1 MRMRSPASH
10 LSDPI
15 VVSIAQTRATA
26 APLLACY
33 TQVTFPQT
41 GKMITLLCIA
51 AERRHEKPNSV
62 GNEVLEQMDLQ
73 HQYISQH
80 AVQILRNLAET
91 VCSVTALQRRS
102 RARYRWDT
110 GMWAAQSAFHP
121 SSWAGSWWVPAFISI
136 LSTQCRVFSFSGFLI
151 FLYCLV
157 SFLGIHSTTRFN
169 QANVWWNVVLLCVR
183 WCWLRIQTIPP

>member
-1 MRMRSPASH
+1 MNSAHLFRFTHGSENAPELLVTLLPLVSLQAGVTRGECCHSLRIRAPSSFLRMAGNSLAGKTRVLNLLQKYNKISIQMRMRSPASH

-102 RARYRWDT
+102 RARYR
-110 GMWAAQSAFHP
+110 
-121 SSWAGSWWVPAFISI
+121 
-136 LSTQCRVFSFSGFLI
+136 
-151 FLYCLV
+151 
-157 SFLGIHSTTRFN
+157 
-169 QANVWWNVVLLCVR
+169 
-183 WCWLRIQTIPP
+183 